1 MACIHCVSVLKC
13 LLVLVVAALLGRHL
27 VAGLGLA
34 LGVLNWGNVW
44 DGFYGVRGGG
54 GGWGWEATNTGKHI
68 FILF

>member
-34 LGVLNWGNVW
+34 LGVVALGKCLGWFLCGTW
-44 DGFYGVRGGG
+44 GGG
-54 GGWGWEATNTGKHI
+54 GGGG
-68 FILF
+68 